1 MRLIMM
7 NLGEK
12 LTEAEIEELIRE
24 ADKNKDEK
32 IDYDRFVNTSMSK

>member
-1 MRLIMM
+1 M

-32 IDYDRFVNTSMSK
+32 IDYDRFFCLN